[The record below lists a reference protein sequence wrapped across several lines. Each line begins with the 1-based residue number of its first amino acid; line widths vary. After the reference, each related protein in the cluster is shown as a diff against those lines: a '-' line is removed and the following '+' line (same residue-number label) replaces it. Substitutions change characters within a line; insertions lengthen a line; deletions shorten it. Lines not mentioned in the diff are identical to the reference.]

1 MEAINLTNNRKS
13 YPPGPTAPGPA
24 ASMPPMPE
32 PVAPGPAAPEPAAP
46 LWDMLR
52 AGSGEAFEQI
62 FRSYYPSLLNYGLRF
77 NKDDEEVKDCIQ
89 ILFMNIWERK
99 AFLGNSDSIRN
110 YLLAS
115 LRRLILKRAKTSPM
129 TIALD
134 DDDSLFHV
142 ELSVEMK
149 MIHDQTLKEN
159 VLSLQNAIQNLPAR
173 QKEALYLRF
182 YNEQS
187 FGEIALIMNI
197 STRAVYKLI
206 YKALDA
212 LNEEL
217 APQGKDVPFVLGV
230 YLSLLASGGAL
241 TDHVEVLNDLMGS

>member
-1 MEAINLTNNRKS
+1 MEAINLINNRKS
-13 YPPGPTAPGPA
+13 NGL
-24 ASMPPMPE
+24 
-32 PVAPGPAAPEPAAP
+32 EPAVPASATPESPTP
-46 LWDMLR
+46 LWNMLR

-62 FRSYYPSLLNYGLRF
+62 FRHYYPSLLNYGLRF

-99 AFLGNSDSIRN
+99 AFLGHSDSVRN

-115 LRRLILKRAKTSPM
+115 LRRLILKRAKSNPL

-134 DDDSLFHV
+134 DDNDTLFHV
-142 ELSVEMK
+142 ELSAEMK

-159 VLSLQNAIQNLPAR
+159 VISLQKAIQNLPAR

-182 YNEQS
+182 YNDQS

-197 STRAVYKLI
+197 TTRAVYKLI

-217 APQGKDVPFVLGV
+217 APEGKDVPFVLGV
-230 YLSLLASGGAL
+230 YLALLASGGTVAEG
-241 TDHVEVLNDLMGS
+241 VEVINDLIRS

>member
-1 MEAINLTNNRKS
+1 MESINLTNNRKLN
-13 YPPGPTAPGPA
+13 PADAA
-24 ASMPPMPE
+24 AS
-32 PVAPGPAAPEPAAP
+32 EPAAP
-46 LWDMLR
+46 QSSEHSVSPLWNMLR

-62 FRSYYPSLLNYGLRF
+62 FRHYYPSLLNYGLRF

-115 LRRLILKRAKTSPM
+115 LRRLILKRAKANPM
-129 TIALD
+129 TVALE

-142 ELSVEMK
+142 ELSAEMQ

-187 FGEIALIMNI
+187 FGETALIMNI

-217 APQGKDVPFVLGV
+217 APQGRDVPFVLGV
-230 YLSLLASGGAL
+230 YMVLLGAGSVAGES
-241 TDHVEVLNDLMGS
+241 VEVIKEFM

>member
-1 MEAINLTNNRKS
+1 MEAINLTNNRKLN
-13 YPPGPTAPGPA
+13 PA
-24 ASMPPMPE
+24 HAVAS
-32 PVAPGPAAPEPAAP
+32 EPAAP
-46 LWDMLR
+46 QSSGQSVSPLWNMLR
-52 AGSGEAFEQI
+52 AGSGEAFEEI
-62 FRSYYPSLLNYGLRF
+62 FRHYYPSLLNYGLRF
-77 NKDDEEVKDCIQ
+77 NKDEEEVKDCIQ
-89 ILFMNIWERK
+89 ILFMKIWERK

-115 LRRLILKRAKTSPM
+115 LRRLILKRAKANPM
-129 TIALD
+129 TVALE

-142 ELSVEMK
+142 ELSVEMQ
-149 MIHDQTLKEN
+149 MIRDQTLKEN

-217 APQGKDVPFVLGV
+217 APQGRDVPFVLGV
-230 YLSLLASGGAL
+230 YVALLGAGSIMM
-241 TDHVEVLNDLMGS
+241 DGIEVIKEFV

>member
-1 MEAINLTNNRKS
+1 MKASINLTNDHREIQQT
-13 YPPGPTAPGPA
+13 G
-24 ASMPPMPE
+24 
-32 PVAPGPAAPEPAAP
+32 AAPPEAP
-46 LWDMLR
+46 LWNSLR
-52 AGSGEAFEQI
+52 EGSGQAFEQI
-62 FRSYYPSLLNYGLRF
+62 FKLYYPSLLHYGLRF

-115 LRRLILKRAKTSPM
+115 LRRLILKRAKTNPAM
-129 TIALD
+129 VGLDQDDAL
-134 DDDSLFHV
+134 FNV
-142 ELSVEMK
+142 ELSVEAR
-149 MIHDQTLKEN
+149 MIHDQTLREN
-159 VLSLQNAIQNLPAR
+159 VISLQNAIQNLPAR

-182 YNEQS
+182 YDNQS
-187 FGEIALIMNI
+187 FGEIALIMSI

-217 APQGKDVPFVLGV
+217 APQGRDVPFVLGC
-230 YLSLLASGGAL
+230 YLSLLTCNFEDGVEFVSGFI
-241 TDHVEVLNDLMGS
+241 

>member
-1 MEAINLTNNRKS
+1 MEVRTNLTDECRK
-13 YPPGPTAPGPA
+13 PHRPNA
-24 ASMPPMPE
+24 ANAEM
-32 PVAPGPAAPEPAAP
+32 P
-46 LWDMLR
+46 LWNMLR

-62 FRSYYPSLLNYGLRF
+62 FRLYYPSLLNYGLRF

-115 LRRLILKRAKTSPM
+115 LRRLILKRVKTSPL

-134 DDDSLFHV
+134 DDAIFHV
-142 ELSVEMK
+142 ELSVETQ
-149 MIHDQTLKEN
+149 MIRDQTMKEN
-159 VLSLQNAIQNLPAR
+159 VLALQNAIRNLPAR

-182 YNEQS
+182 YDDQS
-187 FGEIALIMNI
+187 FGEIASIMNI

-217 APQGKDVPFVLGV
+217 APQGRDVPFVLGV
-230 YLSLLASGGAL
+230 YFSLLVSGSAL
-241 TDHVEVLNDLMGS
+241 GEGVEVISGFVQG

>member
-1 MEAINLTNNRKS
+1 MEAINLTNNRKLNPADAAAS
-13 YPPGPTAPGPA
+13 GPA
-24 ASMPPMPE
+24 ASQT
-32 PVAPGPAAPEPAAP
+32 AAP
-46 LWDMLR
+46 LWNMLR

-62 FRSYYPSLLNYGLRF
+62 FRHYYPSLLNYGLRF

-99 AFLGNSDSIRN
+99 AFLGTSDSIRN

-115 LRRLILKRAKTSPM
+115 LRRLILKRAKANLT

-134 DDDSLFHV
+134 DEDSLFHV
-142 ELSVEMK
+142 ELSVEMQ
-149 MIHDQTLKEN
+149 MIRDQTLKEN
-159 VLSLQNAIQNLPAR
+159 VVSLQNAIQNLPAR

-182 YNEQS
+182 YNDQS

-217 APQGKDVPFVLGV
+217 APQGRDVSFVLSVYMALLGAGGV
-230 YLSLLASGGAL
+230 MSEG
-241 TDHVEVLNDLMGS
+241 VEVIKEFM

>member
-1 MEAINLTNNRKS
+1 MEAIDLTNNQK
-13 YPPGPTAPGPA
+13 PQGTGPA
-24 ASMPPMPE
+24 VPGSAS
-32 PVAPGPAAPEPAAP
+32 P
-46 LWDMLR
+46 LWNMLR

-62 FRSYYPSLLNYGLRF
+62 FRHYYPSLLNYGLRF
-77 NKDDEEVKDCIQ
+77 NKDQEEVKDCIQ

-99 AFLGNSDSIRN
+99 AFLGSSDSIRN

-115 LRRLILKRAKTSPM
+115 LRRLVLKRAKASLL

-142 ELSVEMK
+142 ELSTETK

-159 VLSLQNAIQNLPAR
+159 VISLQRAIQNLPAR

-182 YNEQS
+182 YNDQS

-230 YLSLLASGGAL
+230 YLSLLASGG
-241 TDHVEVLNDLMGS
+241 TMVEGVEVINDLIRG

>member
-1 MEAINLTNNRKS
+1 MEAINLTNNRKLN
-13 YPPGPTAPGPA
+13 PADAA
-24 ASMPPMPE
+24 ASE
-32 PVAPGPAAPEPAAP
+32 PVAPQPSGQPVSP
-46 LWDMLR
+46 LWNMLR

-62 FRSYYPSLLNYGLRF
+62 FRHYYPSLLNYGLRF

-115 LRRLILKRAKTSPM
+115 LRRLILKRAKANPM
-129 TIALD
+129 TVALEE
-134 DDDSLFHV
+134 DDSIFHV
-142 ELSVEMK
+142 ELSVEMQ

-187 FGEIALIMNI
+187 FAEIALIMNI

-217 APQGKDVPFVLGV
+217 APQGRDVPFVLGV
-230 YLSLLASGGAL
+230 YMALLGAGAVMGEN
-241 TDHVEVLNDLMGS
+241 VEVVSDLVRG

>member
-1 MEAINLTNNRKS
+1 MEAINLTNN
-13 YPPGPTAPGPA
+13 P
-24 ASMPPMPE
+24 
-32 PVAPGPAAPEPAAP
+32 P
-46 LWDMLR
+46 LWNMLR
-52 AGSGEAFEQI
+52 AGSGDAFEQI
-62 FRSYYPSLLNYGLRF
+62 FRHYYPSLLNYGLRF

-115 LRRLILKRAKTSPM
+115 LRRLILKRAKANPM

-134 DDDSLFHV
+134 DDESLFHV

-182 YNEQS
+182 YNDQS

-217 APQGKDVPFVLGV
+217 APQGRDVPFVLGV
-230 YLSLLASGGAL
+230 YMTLLGAGSVMGEG
-241 TDHVEVLNDLMGS
+241 VEVIKDLM

>member
-1 MEAINLTNNRKS
+1 MEAIKLTDNQIPHRS
-13 YPPGPTAPGPA
+13 DPPA
-24 ASMPPMPE
+24 AE
-32 PVAPGPAAPEPAAP
+32 AP
-46 LWDMLR
+46 LWDKLR
-52 AGSGEAFEQI
+52 AGSSEAFEQI
-62 FRSYYPSLLNYGLRF
+62 FRLYYPSLLNYGLRF

-115 LRRLILKRAKTSPM
+115 LRRLILKRAKANPLTV
-129 TIALD
+129 ALD

-159 VLSLQNAIQNLPAR
+159 VISLQNAIQNLPAR

-182 YNEQS
+182 YNDQS
-187 FGEIALIMNI
+187 FAEIALIMNI

-217 APQGKDVPFVLGV
+217 APQGRDVPFVLGI
-230 YLSLLASGGAL
+230 YLSLLASGAAL
-241 TDHVEVLNDLMGS
+241 TEHVEVVKDII

>member
-1 MEAINLTNNRKS
+1 MEAINLTNNRKLN
-13 YPPGPTAPGPA
+13 G
-24 ASMPPMPE
+24 
-32 PVAPGPAAPEPAAP
+32 PEPAVP

-62 FRSYYPSLLNYGLRF
+62 FRHYYPSLLNYGLRF
-77 NKDDEEVKDCIQ
+77 NKDEEEVKDCIQ
-89 ILFMNIWERK
+89 ILFMNIWERR

-115 LRRLILKRAKTSPM
+115 LRRLILKRAKANPL

-159 VLSLQNAIQNLPAR
+159 VISLQRAIQNLPAR

-182 YNEQS
+182 YNDQS

-217 APQGKDVPFVLGV
+217 APQGKNVPFVLSV
-230 YLSLLASGGAL
+230 YMALLASGDTVAEG
-241 TDHVEVLNDLMGS
+241 VEVVKDLM

>member
-1 MEAINLTNNRKS
+1 MEAINLTNNRK
-13 YPPGPTAPGPA
+13 PNAPGP
-24 ASMPPMPE
+24 
-32 PVAPGPAAPEPAAP
+32 VAP

-52 AGSGEAFEQI
+52 EGSGQAFEQI
-62 FRSYYPSLLNYGLRF
+62 FRHYYPSLLNYGLRF

-115 LRRLILKRAKTSPM
+115 LRRLILKRAKANLS
-129 TIALD
+129 TISLD
-134 DDDSLFHV
+134 DEDDSLFHV
-142 ELSVEMK
+142 ELSAEMK

-159 VLSLQNAIQNLPAR
+159 VISLQKAIQNLPAR

-182 YNEQS
+182 YNDQS
-187 FGEIALIMNI
+187 FGEIAQIMNI

-230 YLSLLASGGAL
+230 YMALLASGSSVAEG
-241 TDHVEVLNDLMGS
+241 VEVIKDLM

>member
-1 MEAINLTNNRKS
+1 MRASINLTNDHHEFQPTD
-13 YPPGPTAPGPA
+13 PPSGET
-24 ASMPPMPE
+24 
-32 PVAPGPAAPEPAAP
+32 P
-46 LWDMLR
+46 LWNSLR
-52 AGSGEAFEQI
+52 AGSRQAFEQI
-62 FRSYYPSLLNYGLRF
+62 FKLYYPSLLHYGLRF

-89 ILFMNIWERK
+89 ILFMNIWERR

-115 LRRLILKRAKTSPM
+115 LRRLILKRAKTNPAM
-129 TIALD
+129 VELD
-134 DDDSLFHV
+134 QEDMLFNV
-142 ELSVEMK
+142 ELSVETK
-149 MIHDQTLKEN
+149 MIHDQTLREN
-159 VLSLQNAIQNLPAR
+159 VMSLQNAIQSLPAR

-182 YNEQS
+182 YDNQS

-217 APQGKDVPFVLGV
+217 APQGRDVPFVLGF
-230 YLSLLASGGAL
+230 YLSLLSFSGNFE
-241 TDHVEVLNDLMGS
+241 DSVEFVNGFI

>member
-1 MEAINLTNNRKS
+1 MEAINLTNNLKQS
-13 YPPGPTAPGPA
+13 HSEPAAPGPA
-24 ASMPPMPE
+24 A
-32 PVAPGPAAPEPAAP
+32 PAAP

-62 FRSYYPSLLNYGLRF
+62 FRHYYPSLLNYGLRF
-77 NKDDEEVKDCIQ
+77 NKDNEEVKDCIQ

-99 AFLGNSDSIRN
+99 SFLGNSDSIRN

-115 LRRLILKRAKTSPM
+115 LRRLILKRAKSNPM
-129 TIALD
+129 TVALE

-149 MIHDQTLKEN
+149 MIRDQTLKEN
-159 VLSLQNAIQNLPAR
+159 VIFLQNAIQNLPAR

-182 YNEQS
+182 YNDQS

-217 APQGKDVPFVLGV
+217 APQGRDVPFVLSV
-230 YLSLLASGGAL
+230 YMTLLGAGSVVGEG
-241 TDHVEVLNDLMGS
+241 VEVIKEFM

>member
-1 MEAINLTNNRKS
+1 MRASINLTNDSREFQPDDPQS
-13 YPPGPTAPGPA
+13 V
-24 ASMPPMPE
+24 E
-32 PVAPGPAAPEPAAP
+32 VP
-46 LWDMLR
+46 LWNSLR
-52 AGSGEAFEQI
+52 AGSGQAFEQI
-62 FRSYYPSLLNYGLRF
+62 FKLYYPSLLHYGLRF

-115 LRRLILKRAKTSPM
+115 LRRLILKRAKTSLA
-129 TIALD
+129 TVELD
-134 DDDSLFHV
+134 QEDMLFNV
-142 ELSVEMK
+142 ELSVETK
-149 MIHDQTLKEN
+149 MIHDQTLREN
-159 VLSLQNAIQNLPAR
+159 VMSLQNAIQSLPAR

-182 YNEQS
+182 YDNQS

-217 APQGKDVPFVLGV
+217 APQGRDVPFVLGC
-230 YLSLLASGGAL
+230 YLSLLCFSGNFE
-241 TDHVEVLNDLMGS
+241 DSVEFVNGFI

>member
-1 MEAINLTNNRKS
+1 MEAINLTNNRKANGTE
-13 YPPGPTAPGPA
+13 PDIPT
-24 ASMPPMPE
+24 
-32 PVAPGPAAPEPAAP
+32 PAAPMPAAP
-46 LWDMLR
+46 KPAAPDSAIPLWNMLR

-62 FRSYYPSLLNYGLRF
+62 FRHYYPSLLNYGLRF

-99 AFLGNSDSIRN
+99 AFLGHSDSIRN

-115 LRRLILKRAKTSPM
+115 LRRLILKRAKSNPL

-134 DDDSLFHV
+134 DDDTLFHV
-142 ELSVEMK
+142 ELSAEMK

-159 VLSLQNAIQNLPAR
+159 VVSLQKAIQNLPAR

-182 YNEQS
+182 YNDQS

-217 APQGKDVPFVLGV
+217 APQGKDVPFVLGI
-230 YLSLLASGGAL
+230 YLSLLASGGTMAEG
-241 TDHVEVLNDLMGS
+241 VEVINDLIRS

>member
-1 MEAINLTNNRKS
+1 MEAINLTNNRKLD
-13 YPPGPTAPGPA
+13 PA
-24 ASMPPMPE
+24 DAIVSEAVTPQSSGQS
-32 PVAPGPAAPEPAAP
+32 VSP
-46 LWDMLR
+46 LWNMLR

-62 FRSYYPSLLNYGLRF
+62 FRLYYPSLLNYGLRF

-115 LRRLILKRAKTSPM
+115 LRRLILKRVKASSM
-129 TIALD
+129 TVTLD
-134 DDDSLFHV
+134 DEDSLFHV
-142 ELSVEMK
+142 ELSVEMQ

-187 FGEIALIMNI
+187 FAEIALIMNI

-206 YKALDA
+206 YKALDV
-212 LNEEL
+212 LNEKL
-217 APQGKDVPFVLGV
+217 APQGRDVPFVLGV
-230 YLSLLASGGAL
+230 YMALLGAGSVMV
-241 TDHVEVLNDLMGS
+241 DGVEVIKEFV

>member
-1 MEAINLTNNRKS
+1 MEASNLTNNRKLN
-13 YPPGPTAPGPA
+13 G
-24 ASMPPMPE
+24 
-32 PVAPGPAAPEPAAP
+32 PEPAAQVPP

-62 FRSYYPSLLNYGLRF
+62 FRHYYPSLLNYGLRF
-77 NKDDEEVKDCIQ
+77 NKDEEEVKDCIQ

-115 LRRLILKRAKTSPM
+115 LRRLILKRAKANPL

-142 ELSVEMK
+142 ELSAEMK

-159 VLSLQNAIQNLPAR
+159 VISLQRAIQNLPAR

-182 YNEQS
+182 YNDQS
-187 FGEIALIMNI
+187 FGEISLIMNI

-217 APQGKDVPFVLGV
+217 APQGKNVPFVLGV
-230 YLSLLASGGAL
+230 YVALLASGG
-241 TDHVEVLNDLMGS
+241 TVTEGVEVVRDLM

>member
-1 MEAINLTNNRKS
+1 MEAINLTNNRNLHGTE
-13 YPPGPTAPGPA
+13 P
-24 ASMPPMPE
+24 PE
-32 PVAPGPAAPEPAAP
+32 PQPAAPRPAIP

-62 FRSYYPSLLNYGLRF
+62 FRQYYPSLLNYGLRF

-115 LRRLILKRAKTSPM
+115 LRRLIVKRAKANPM

-182 YNEQS
+182 YNDQS
-187 FGEIALIMNI
+187 FGEISLIMNI

-217 APQGKDVPFVLGV
+217 APQGRDVPFVLGV
-230 YLSLLASGGAL
+230 YMTLLGAGSVVGEG
-241 TDHVEVLNDLMGS
+241 VEVIKEFM

>member
-1 MEAINLTNNRKS
+1 MEASNLTNNRKLN
-13 YPPGPTAPGPA
+13 G
-24 ASMPPMPE
+24 
-32 PVAPGPAAPEPAAP
+32 PEPAAQVPP

-62 FRSYYPSLLNYGLRF
+62 FRHYYPSLLNYGLRF
-77 NKDDEEVKDCIQ
+77 NKDEEEVKDCIQ

-115 LRRLILKRAKTSPM
+115 LRRLILKRAKANPL

-142 ELSVEMK
+142 ELSAEMK

-159 VLSLQNAIQNLPAR
+159 VISLQRAIQNLPAR

-182 YNEQS
+182 YNDQS
-187 FGEIALIMNI
+187 FGEISLIMNI

-217 APQGKDVPFVLGV
+217 APQGKNVPFVLGV
-230 YLSLLASGGAL
+230 YMALLASGG
-241 TDHVEVLNDLMGS
+241 TVTEGVEVVRDLM

>member
-1 MEAINLTNNRKS
+1 MEAINLTNS
-13 YPPGPTAPGPA
+13 AQQHHSEPPTT
-24 ASMPPMPE
+24 
-32 PVAPGPAAPEPAAP
+32 AAP

-62 FRSYYPSLLNYGLRF
+62 FRHYYPSLLNYGLRF

-115 LRRLILKRAKTSPM
+115 LRRLILKRAKASPI

-142 ELSVEMK
+142 ELSVEMQL
-149 MIHDQTLKEN
+149 IRDQTLKEN
-159 VLSLQNAIQNLPAR
+159 VISLQNAIQNLPAR

-182 YNEQS
+182 YNDQS

-217 APQGKDVPFVLGV
+217 APQGRDVPFVLGV
-230 YLSLLASGGAL
+230 YMTLLGAGSVMGEG
-241 TDHVEVLNDLMGS
+241 VEVIKEFM

>member
-1 MEAINLTNNRKS
+1 MEAINLTNNRK
-13 YPPGPTAPGPA
+13 TNAPGPDT
-24 ASMPPMPE
+24 S
-32 PVAPGPAAPEPAAP
+32 GSAAPESATP
-46 LWDMLR
+46 LWNLLR

-62 FRSYYPSLLNYGLRF
+62 FRHYYPSLLNYGLRF
-77 NKDDEEVKDCIQ
+77 NKDEEEVKDCIQ

-115 LRRLILKRAKTSPM
+115 LRRLILKRAKANPL

-134 DDDSLFHV
+134 DDESLFHV
-142 ELSVEMK
+142 ELSAEMK

-159 VLSLQNAIQNLPAR
+159 VISLQKAIQNLPAR

-182 YNEQS
+182 YNDQS
-187 FGEIALIMNI
+187 FAEIARIMNI

-230 YLSLLASGGAL
+230 YKVLLASGG
-241 TDHVEVLNDLMGS
+241 TVVEGVEIIKDLM

>member
-1 MEAINLTNNRKS
+1 MEAINLTNNRK
-13 YPPGPTAPGPA
+13 TNAPGPDT
-24 ASMPPMPE
+24 SGS
-32 PVAPGPAAPEPAAP
+32 VAPESATP
-46 LWDMLR
+46 LWNLLR

-62 FRSYYPSLLNYGLRF
+62 FRHYYPSLLNYGLRF
-77 NKDDEEVKDCIQ
+77 NKDEEEVKDCIQ

-115 LRRLILKRAKTSPM
+115 LRRLILKRAKANPL

-134 DDDSLFHV
+134 DDGSLFHV
-142 ELSVEMK
+142 ELSAEMK

-159 VLSLQNAIQNLPAR
+159 VISLQKAIQNLPAR

-182 YNEQS
+182 YNDQS

-230 YLSLLASGGAL
+230 YMVLLASGDTVAEG
-241 TDHVEVLNDLMGS
+241 VEIIKDLM

>member
-1 MEAINLTNNRKS
+1 MEAFDVTNDWNAPDRVVTKS
-13 YPPGPTAPGPA
+13 ALPD
-24 ASMPPMPE
+24 
-32 PVAPGPAAPEPAAP
+32 P

-62 FRSYYPSLLNYGLRF
+62 FRHYYPSLLNYGLRF

-115 LRRLILKRAKTSPM
+115 LRRLILRRAKANPM

-134 DDDSLFHV
+134 DDDSIFHV
-142 ELSVEMK
+142 ELSAEMK

-159 VLSLQNAIQNLPAR
+159 VISLQNAIQNLPAR

-182 YNEQS
+182 YNDQS

-217 APQGKDVPFVLGV
+217 APQGRDVPFVLGI
-230 YLSLLASGGAL
+230 YMTLLGVGSVMDEG
-241 TDHVEVLNDLMGS
+241 VEVIKEFM

>member
-1 MEAINLTNNRKS
+1 MEASNLTNNRKLN
-13 YPPGPTAPGPA
+13 G
-24 ASMPPMPE
+24 
-32 PVAPGPAAPEPAAP
+32 PEPAAQAPP

-62 FRSYYPSLLNYGLRF
+62 FRHYYPSLLNYGLRF
-77 NKDDEEVKDCIQ
+77 NKDEEEVKDCIQ

-115 LRRLILKRAKTSPM
+115 LRRLILKRAKANPL

-142 ELSVEMK
+142 ELSAEMK

-159 VLSLQNAIQNLPAR
+159 VISLQRAIQNLPAR

-182 YNEQS
+182 YNDQS
-187 FGEIALIMNI
+187 FGEISLIMNI

-217 APQGKDVPFVLGV
+217 APQGKNVPFVLGV
-230 YLSLLASGGAL
+230 YMALLASGG
-241 TDHVEVLNDLMGS
+241 TVTEGVEVVRDLM

>member
-1 MEAINLTNNRKS
+1 
-13 YPPGPTAPGPA
+13 
-24 ASMPPMPE
+24 
-32 PVAPGPAAPEPAAP
+32 
-46 LWDMLR
+46 
-52 AGSGEAFEQI
+52 
-62 FRSYYPSLLNYGLRF
+62 
-77 NKDDEEVKDCIQ
+77 
-89 ILFMNIWERK
+89 MNIWERK

-115 LRRLILKRAKTSPM
+115 LRRLILKRAKANPLTV
-129 TIALD
+129 ALD

-159 VLSLQNAIQNLPAR
+159 VISLQNAIQNLPAR

-182 YNEQS
+182 YNDQS
-187 FGEIALIMNI
+187 FAEIALIMNI

-217 APQGKDVPFVLGV
+217 APQGRDVPFVLGI
-230 YLSLLASGGAL
+230 YLSLLASGAAL
-241 TDHVEVLNDLMGS
+241 SEHVEVVKDII

>member
-1 MEAINLTNNRKS
+1 MEAFNLSHDYLKPHR
-13 YPPGPTAPGPA
+13 ADPA
-24 ASMPPMPE
+24 TPSAE
-32 PVAPGPAAPEPAAP
+32 AP
-46 LWDMLR
+46 LWNMLR

-62 FRSYYPSLLNYGLRF
+62 FRHYYPSLLNYGLRF
-77 NKDDEEVKDCIQ
+77 NKDEEEVKDCIQ

-115 LRRLILKRAKTSPM
+115 LRRLILKRAKSNPLTVS
-129 TIALD
+129 LD
-134 DDDSLFHV
+134 DDDALFHV

-149 MIHDQTLKEN
+149 IIHDQTLKEN
-159 VLSLQNAIQNLPAR
+159 VCSLQNAIQNLPAR

-182 YNEQS
+182 YNDQS

-217 APQGKDVPFVLGV
+217 APQGKDVPFVLSI
-230 YLSLLASGGAL
+230 YLSLLASGSIL
-241 TDHVEVLNDLMGS
+241 SDHVEVITDLV

>member
-1 MEAINLTNNRKS
+1 MEAFNLPNNWN
-13 YPPGPTAPGPA
+13 T
-24 ASMPPMPE
+24 
-32 PVAPGPAAPEPAAP
+32 PEPAVTKPSSPEP

-52 AGSGEAFEQI
+52 AGSSEAFEQI
-62 FRSYYPSLLNYGLRF
+62 FRHYYPSLLNYGLRF
-77 NKDDEEVKDCIQ
+77 NKDDDEVKDCIQ

-99 AFLGNSDSIRN
+99 AFLGNSDSVRN

-115 LRRLILKRAKTSPM
+115 LRRLILKRVKASAM

-142 ELSVEMK
+142 ELSAEMQ

-217 APQGKDVPFVLGV
+217 APEGRDVPFVLGV
-230 YLSLLASGGAL
+230 YLSLLASGTAFTG
-241 TDHVEVLNDLMGS
+241 HVEVVRELI

>member
-1 MEAINLTNNRKS
+1 MEAINLTKNRK
-13 YPPGPTAPGPA
+13 TDALEA
-24 ASMPPMPE
+24 H
-32 PVAPGPAAPEPAAP
+32 EPASP
-46 LWDMLR
+46 LWNMLR
-52 AGSGEAFEQI
+52 EGSGEAFEQI
-62 FRSYYPSLLNYGLRF
+62 FRHYYPSLLNYGLRF

-115 LRRLILKRAKTSPM
+115 LRRLILKRAKANPLM
-129 TIALD
+129 IALED
-134 DDDSLFHV
+134 EDSLFHV
-142 ELSVEMK
+142 ELSTEMK

-159 VLSLQNAIQNLPAR
+159 VIALQNAIQNLPAR

-182 YNEQS
+182 YNDQS

-217 APQGKDVPFVLGV
+217 TPQGKDLPFVLGV
-230 YLSLLASGGAL
+230 YMALIASGSTVAEG
-241 TDHVEVLNDLMGS
+241 VEVIKDLM

>member
-1 MEAINLTNNRKS
+1 MEAINLTNNPKLN
-13 YPPGPTAPGPA
+13 GPTPVSEAFDPA
-24 ASMPPMPE
+24 A
-32 PVAPGPAAPEPAAP
+32 AKHAAP

-62 FRSYYPSLLNYGLRF
+62 FRHYYPPLLNYGLRF
-77 NKDDEEVKDCIQ
+77 NKDEEEVKDCIQ

-115 LRRLILKRAKTSPM
+115 LRRLILKRAKANPM
-129 TIALD
+129 TITLD

-182 YNEQS
+182 YNDQS

-206 YKALDA
+206 YRALDA

-217 APQGKDVPFVLGV
+217 APQGRDVPFVLGV
-230 YLSLLASGGAL
+230 YLSLLASGTVL
-241 TDHVEVLNDLMGS
+241 TEHVELVGDLVRR

>member
-1 MEAINLTNNRKS
+1 MEAINLTKNRK
-13 YPPGPTAPGPA
+13 TDALEA
-24 ASMPPMPE
+24 H
-32 PVAPGPAAPEPAAP
+32 EPASP
-46 LWDMLR
+46 LWNMLR
-52 AGSGEAFEQI
+52 AGSGDAFEQI
-62 FRSYYPSLLNYGLRF
+62 FRHYYPSLLNYGLRF

-115 LRRLILKRAKTSPM
+115 LRRLILKRAKVNPLM
-129 TIALD
+129 IALED
-134 DDDSLFHV
+134 EDSLFHV
-142 ELSVEMK
+142 ELSAEMK

-159 VLSLQNAIQNLPAR
+159 VVSLQKAIQNLPAR

-182 YNEQS
+182 YNDQS

-217 APQGKDVPFVLGV
+217 APLGRDMPFVLGI
-230 YLSLLASGGAL
+230 YWSLLTSGSL
-241 TDHVEVLNDLMGS
+241 LIEHVEVVNDII

>member
-1 MEAINLTNNRKS
+1 MEAINLTNNRK
-13 YPPGPTAPGPA
+13 PNAPRPVA
-24 ASMPPMPE
+24 PE
-32 PVAPGPAAPEPAAP
+32 PVAPGPVAP

-52 AGSGEAFEQI
+52 EGSGQAFEQI
-62 FRSYYPSLLNYGLRF
+62 FRHYYPSLLNYGLRF

-115 LRRLILKRAKTSPM
+115 LRRLILKRAKANLS
-129 TIALD
+129 TISLD
-134 DDDSLFHV
+134 DEDDSLFHV
-142 ELSVEMK
+142 ELSAEMK

-159 VLSLQNAIQNLPAR
+159 VISLQKAIQNLPAR

-182 YNEQS
+182 YNDQS
-187 FGEIALIMNI
+187 FGEIAQIMNI

-230 YLSLLASGGAL
+230 YMALLASGSSVAEG
-241 TDHVEVLNDLMGS
+241 VEVIKDLM